1 VGSSLSAIDVTLS
14 VRDLEFRKLSA
25 GIARGIEG
33 LKSFL
38 GILAATLSVCTSAIA
53 CDGNAA
59 AFAVLERTKTTRA
72 TYTIHIWN
80 RVTNPNKPAFEE
92 ASAEFHKGD
101 LHRIET
107 PRDRVVA
114 DCRAKTGAHL
124 SVETGEITEGPEI
137 AAFACG
143 INTNFPIL
151 SIEILPNV
159 ETKFGVAQRVRVT
172 DKQNIREYSILENG
186 ALANTTYTENRV
198 AGQVLVVAEATLI
211 ENSVPEDVMFD
222 KASLGM
228 RYLPTDVRR

>member
-1 VGSSLSAIDVTLS
+1 MWMRI
-14 VRDLEFRKLSA
+14 K
-25 GIARGIEG
+25 G

-38 GILAATLSVCTSAIA
+38 GILAATHLACSSAIA
-53 CDGNAA
+53 GDDNAA
-59 AFAVLERTKTTRA
+59 ALAVLERTKATRA

-80 RVTNPNKPAFEE
+80 RVTNPDKPPFEE
-92 ASAEFHKGD
+92 ASVEFHKGD

-151 SIEILPNV
+151 SIELLPNV
-159 ETKFGVAQRVRVT
+159 ETKFGVAQRVRVA
-172 DKQNIREYSILENG
+172 DKHNVREYSILENG
-186 ALANTTYTENRV
+186 ALAKTTYTENRI
-198 AGQVLVVAEATLI
+198 AGRVLIVAEATRI
-211 ENSVPEDVMFD
+211 ENSVPEDAMFD
-222 KASLGM
+222 KASLGR
-228 RYLPTDVRR
+228 RYLPTGAER

>member
-1 VGSSLSAIDVTLS
+1 MWM
-14 VRDLEFRKLSA
+14 R
-25 GIARGIEG
+25 IEG

-38 GILAATLSVCTSAIA
+38 GILLACSSAIA
-53 CDGNAA
+53 GDDNAA
-59 AFAVLERTKTTRA
+59 ALAVLERTKTTRA

-80 RVTNPNKPAFEE
+80 RVTNPGKPAFEE
-92 ASAEFHKGD
+92 ASVEFHKGD

-151 SIEILPNV
+151 SIEILPNA
-159 ETKFGVAQRVRVT
+159 ETKFGVAQRVRVA

-186 ALANTTYTENRV
+186 ALAKTTYTENRI

-211 ENSVPEDVMFD
+211 ENSVSEHVMFD
-222 KASLGM
+222 KASLGR
-228 RYLPTDVRR
+228 RYLPTSAER